1 MSEQPTRALSAD
13 ELPVI
18 RHAERYRLTVLG
30 GVDAETIG
38 EPSGARRGA
47 SEAAVPPRMPV
58 SIEGAGAI
66 VRVGSKEGN
75 SLRLP
80 NETVSRYHF
89 EIEPTPLGFLLRDL
103 GSTNGTFV
111 DGYRVRELYLPRRAQ
126 LKAGEVSLSFEA
138 LGEDVA
144 IELSRHDRFGDA
156 LGRSSAMRE
165 VFSTLSKVAQKDL
178 TILLEGESGTGK
190 ERLAEAIHLE
200 SPRKNARFVVFDC
213 ASVPAS
219 LMESELLGHE
229 RGAFTGAQA
238 RRIGRFEEA
247 AGGTL
252 FLDEIGELP
261 LELQP
266 KLLRALERREIRR
279 VGGSSVIPV
288 DVRVVAA
295 TNRDLP
301 REVNRGAF
309 REDLYYRLA
318 VVRVRVP
325 PLRER
330 REDIALLVESF
341 VREAL
346 DGDEPRAREVIAGIS
361 EANWKGLMSHPWPG
375 NVRELRNFIER
386 TLAVS
391 GGVEAEMQSA
401 PLTGAPAATVDGSVD
416 LGRPFIEA
424 REELLSRFEKSYLE
438 AMLARHGGN
447 ISRAA
452 RAAGLDR
459 MHFKRLL
466 ARHRPPE

>member
-1 MSEQPTRALSAD
+1 MSRPDDPQTRALGPD
-13 ELPVI
+13 ELPRV
-18 RHAERYRLTVLG
+18 RRAERYRLSAG
-30 GVDAETIG
+30 ADA
-38 EPSGARRGA
+38 PA
-47 SEAAVPPRMPV
+47 
-58 SIEGAGAI
+58 IEGAGAI

-75 SLRLP
+75 TLRLA

-111 DGYRVRELYLPRRAQ
+111 DGYRVREVYLPRRAT
-126 LKAGEVSLSFEA
+126 LKAGEVTLAFEA

-144 IELSRHDRFGDA
+144 IELLAGDRFGDA
-156 LGRSSAMRE
+156 LGRSEAMRE
-165 VFSTLSKVAQKDL
+165 VFVTLEKVAHTDL
-178 TILLEGESGTGK
+178 TVLLEGESGTGK
-190 ERLAEAIHLE
+190 ERLAEALHLE
-200 SPRKNARFVVFDC
+200 SPRKKARFVVFDC
-213 ASVPAS
+213 ASVPAT

-229 RGAFTGAQA
+229 RGAFTGAA
-238 RRIGRFEEA
+238 ERRIGRFEEA

-266 KLLRALERREIRR
+266 KLLRALERHEIRR
-279 VGGSSVIPV
+279 VGGSQVIPV

-295 TNRDLP
+295 TNRDLG

-330 REDIALLVESF
+330 REDIRLLVEHF

-346 DGDEPRAREVIAGIS
+346 DGDEARAREVVGGIS
-361 EANWKGLMSHPWPG
+361 EANWRGLLGHPWPG

-386 TLAVS
+386 TMAVS
-391 GGVEAEMQSA
+391 GGLDVGVQPPAAFGAVVEA
-401 PLTGAPAATVDGSVD
+401 PPPAID
-416 LGRPFIEA
+416 LDRPFIEA
-424 REELLSRFEKSYLE
+424 REALLAAFERGYLE
-438 AMLARHGGN
+438 AMLARHEGN

-459 MHFKRLL
+459 MHFKRLM
-466 ARHRPPE
+466 ARHRRQ